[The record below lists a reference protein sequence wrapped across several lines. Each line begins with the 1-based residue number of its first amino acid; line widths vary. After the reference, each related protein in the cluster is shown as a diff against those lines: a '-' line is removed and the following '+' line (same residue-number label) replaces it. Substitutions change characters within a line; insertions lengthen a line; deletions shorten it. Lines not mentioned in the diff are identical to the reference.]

1 MPPNDNVIENALKA
15 LEALEATLTAEPAVI
30 KPFHSATLN
39 WKVRKNGGGAVGQ
52 VKLNG
57 QSVAASGSKTVSP
70 LNTTTFAISKSIATV
85 SRTLATATVRVDM
98 SACTTHSVA
107 ESTLRTLI
115 DVAVRNE
122 FKHPDLQIRST
133 LIEIDTAGVRL
144 RVKGEFSITGPNP
157 EITVSALIGFTVSA
171 NKVTAVIK
179 AFDLDV
185 DLLGFTL
192 PEFLTGG
199 AEGRAKKA
207 VQEPLQKQ
215 VDQLLALLPAN
226 QLIHSVRTV
235 PDSIE
240 ITICPKP

>member
-1 MPPNDNVIENALKA
+1 MPPTNKMIENALEA
-15 LEALEATLTAEPAVI
+15 LNALEATLTAEPAVI
-30 KPFHSATLN
+30 KPFQSAKLT
-39 WKVRKNGGGAVGQ
+39 WKVRKNGGGAAGQ

-57 QSVAASGSKTVSP
+57 QTVAASGSKTVSP
-70 LNTTTFAISKSIATV
+70 LNTTTFSITKSMATV
-85 SRTLATATVRVDM
+85 SKTLATASVRVDM
-98 SACTTHSVA
+98 AACTTHSVE
-107 ESTLRTLI
+107 ESTLRTVI
-115 DVAVRNE
+115 DGAIRNE
-122 FKHPDLQIRST
+122 FKNPDFTIKST
-133 LIEIDTAGVRL
+133 LIEIDATGVRL
-144 RVKGEFSITGPNP
+144 KVKGEVSITGPNP
-157 EITVSALIGFTVSA
+157 EVTVSAVIGFSVNA

-199 AEGRAKKA
+199 AEGKAKKA

-226 QLIHSVRTV
+226 RLIHSVRTV